1 MTKRKKQNF
10 QFISLKSGIVFASIL
25 LEFDPPSRKSSTMNF
40 RIPFLLL
47 LTLLFSLGA
56 TAQDRIFFSS
66 FSPEIWEIYLSKD
79 DGKSFQALTDHPALD
94 YDAIISPDEQWVVF
108 TSERSGIPQL
118 YSMPLDGSA
127 EPRLL
132 IQSDSFQDQATF
144 SPDGTH
150 LAFVAS
156 HEGNADIYLIGFIP
170 DSLQDIS
177 AAKNLTNHPG
187 GDFRPSFSPDGKFLA
202 FSSDRGHAIRPHRV
216 FPFAM
221 DRIGD
226 IYKVDLE
233 SGNLDRLTTEEAWD
247 GSPKWS
253 ADGEDIYF
261 YSSRKNNQPAIFRM
275 KSDGSEVMQISD
287 SSHVGLS
294 PELISPTQLVYTTVN
309 QRADRVY
316 QLTLDLSSKRLDTL
330 YHGELDLFH
339 PHRSRSGLWV
349 AHGAKTAQEIESNKG
364 GFAGNL
370 IGAGFPIIKNQDS
383 LNLELTAI
391 RRAFAAPPDPNGPF
405 LVFDY
410 FDQADP
416 MKIFIEGSTWW
427 AWLAFGLIL
436 ISIWMPI
443 RGIYLGIRK
452 RKKIAFWKF
461 LLAALGGFIGLLA
474 ALGLFFYFFLVD
486 FMKFDYLQFAG
497 FGLFLILGGLALLF
511 YFKWKKAEKSTDS
524 PGTLPAYLFRT
535 FLALSLLCIYLG
547 LFAGYF
553 FQIKPELYR
562 VNYQT
567 LEVEQIHTIQ
577 PQPGVHPAFGTVI
590 DLKYLPDGSGL
601 LFTTGPF
608 RGDQG
613 SKASVWEYDFESK
626 SQLNLTEMN
635 NNSGFG
641 DYSAAKDRLVFRSDR
656 DGNFDIFVKEN
667 DVLTNLTK
675 SPSRENFPVISPDGN
690 KIAFVGDQNGKD
702 VGGGIKTMD
711 IYLIERQADGWS
723 APKQVT
729 FSKSQTG
736 HPHFSPDG
744 EWLIYTTEEY
754 GVNDEQPL
762 SQSFIFSPQM
772 YGEIVALRLRDGKK
786 VKLTHNKWEEGAPLW
801 VPALPN

>member
-1 MTKRKKQNF
+1 MRKATLLINLILGF
-10 QFISLKSGIVFASIL
+10 AFISQ
-25 LEFDPPSRKSSTMNF
+25 
-40 RIPFLLL
+40 
-47 LTLLFSLGA
+47 
-56 TAQDRIFFSS
+56 AQERVFFSS
-66 FSPEIWEIYLSKD
+66 FSPETWEIYLSKD
-79 DGKSFQALTDHPALD
+79 DGKSFQAMTNHAALD
-94 YDAIISPDEQWVVF
+94 YDAVISPDEQWIVF

-118 YSMPLDGSA
+118 YVMPLDGSA
-127 EPRLL
+127 KPKLL
-132 IQSDSFQDQATF
+132 IQSDSFQDQAAF
-144 SPDGTH
+144 SPDGSQ

-156 HEGNADIYLIGFIP
+156 HEGNAEIYLMDFLP

-177 AAKNLTNHPG
+177 SAKNLTLHPG
-187 GDFRPSFSPDGKFLA
+187 GDFRPSFSPDGTFLA

-226 IYKVDLE
+226 IYKLELETGDLV
-233 SGNLDRLTTEEAWD
+233 RLTEEEAWD
-247 GSPKWS
+247 GSPTWA
-253 ADGEDIYF
+253 ADGKNIYF
-261 YSSRKNNQPAIFRM
+261 YSGRKNNQPAIF
-275 KSDGSEVMQISD
+275 KIKADGSEVVQLSD

-294 PELISPTQLVYTTVN
+294 PELISEGKLAYTTVN
-309 QRADRVY
+309 QAADRVY
-316 QLTLDLSSKRLDTL
+316 QLTLDLNSQKIDTL
-330 YHGELDLFH
+330 YRGELDLFN
-339 PHRSRSGLWV
+339 PHRSKSGLWV

-370 IGAGFPIIKNQDS
+370 IGAGFPILKNQDS
-383 LNLELTAI
+383 LNLKLTAI

-410 FDQADP
+410 VDQSDP
-416 MKIFIEGSTWW
+416 TKIFIDGATFW
-427 AWLAFGLIL
+427 AGIALIL
-436 ISIWMPI
+436 ILLSVGILIW
-443 RGIYLGIRK
+443 GIYLGIRNR
-452 RKKIAFWKF
+452 RKIHFWKF
-461 LLAALGGFIGLLA
+461 LIAVLGAFVGFLAVLGV
-474 ALGLFFYFFLVD
+474 FFYFFLID
-486 FMKFDYLQFAG
+486 FMKFDYLPFAA
-497 FGLFLILGGLALLF
+497 FGLVLILGGLALLF
-511 YFKWKKAEKSTDS
+511 YFKRKKAENSTVS
-524 PGTLPAYLFRT
+524 QRTLPAYLFRT
-535 FLALSLLCIYLG
+535 FLVLSLLCIYLG
-547 LFAGYF
+547 FFAGYF

-567 LEVEQIHTIQ
+567 LETEQIHTIQ
-577 PQPGVHPAFGTVI
+577 PQSGVHPAFGTVI

-613 SKASVWEYDFESK
+613 SKAAVWEYDFASK
-626 SQLNLTEMN
+626 SQQNLTQMN

-667 DVLTNLTK
+667 GVLTNLTK

-690 KIAFVGDQNGKD
+690 KIAFVGDHNGKE
-702 VGGGIKTMD
+702 VGSGIKTMD
-711 IYLIERQADGWS
+711 IYLIEREGENWS
-723 APKQVT
+723 KPKQLT
-729 FSKSQTG
+729 FTQSQTG

-754 GVNDEQPL
+754 GINDEQPL

-772 YGEIVALRLRDGKK
+772 YGEIVALRLKDGKK

-801 VPALPN
+801 VKGMEGH

>member
-1 MTKRKKQNF
+1 MRKAIF
-10 QFISLKSGIVFASIL
+10 FLIL
-25 LEFDPPSRKSSTMNF
+25 
-40 RIPFLLL
+40 IFLGS
-47 LTLLFSLGA
+47 FSVR
-56 TAQDRIFFSS
+56 AQDRVFFSS
-66 FSPEIWEIYLSKD
+66 FSPETWEIYLSKD
-79 DGKSFQALTDHPALD
+79 DGKSFQAVTDHSALD
-94 YDAIISPDEQWVVF
+94 YDAIISPNEQWIVF

-118 YSMPLDGSA
+118 YVMPLDGSA

-144 SPDGTH
+144 SPDGGQ

-156 HEGNADIYLIGFIP
+156 HDGNADIYLINFMP

-177 AAKNLTNHPG
+177 AAKNLTTHPG

-226 IYKVDLE
+226 IYKLDLQ
-233 SGNLDRLTTEEAWD
+233 SGNLHRLTEEEAWD

-253 ADGEDIYF
+253 SDGKEIYF
-261 YSSRKNNQPAIFRM
+261 YSGRKNNQPAIFRM
-275 KSDGSEVMQISD
+275 KADGSDVVQLTD

-294 PELISPTQLVYTTVN
+294 PELISDGKLAYTTVN
-309 QRADRVY
+309 QEADRVY
-316 QLTLDLSSKRLDTL
+316 QLTLDIQSQKVDTL
-330 YHGELDLFH
+330 YRGELDLFH
-339 PHRSRSGLWV
+339 PHRTKNGLWV
-349 AHGAKTAQEIESNKG
+349 AHGAKTSKEVESNQG
-364 GFAGNL
+364 GFPGSL
-370 IGAGFPIIKNQDS
+370 IGAGFPILKNQDS
-383 LNLELTAI
+383 LSLELTAI

-416 MKIFIEGSTWW
+416 TKIFIEGATFWVW
-427 AWLAFGLIL
+427 IALIL
-436 ISIWMPI
+436 ILLSVGMLI
-443 RGIYLGIRK
+443 RGLYLGIRNR
-452 RKKIAFWKF
+452 RKIPFWKF
-461 LLAALGGFIGLLA
+461 LLAVLGAFVGFLA
-474 ALGLFFYFFLVD
+474 VLGVFFYFFLID
-486 FMKFDYLQFAG
+486 FMKFDYLPFAA
-497 FGLFLILGGLALLF
+497 FGLVLILGGLALLF
-511 YFKWKKAEKSTDS
+511 YFKWKKAKKSTDS
-524 PGTLPAYLFRT
+524 QRTLPAYLFRT
-535 FLALSLLCIYLG
+535 FLVLSLLCIYLG
-547 LFAGYF
+547 FFAGYF
-553 FQIKPELYR
+553 FQFKPELYS
-562 VNYQT
+562 VNYKT
-567 LEVEQIHTIQ
+567 LESERIHTIN
-577 PQPGVHPAFGTVI
+577 PQSGIHPAFSTVI

-613 SKASVWEYDFESK
+613 SKAAVWEYDFASK
-626 SQLNLTEMN
+626 SQQNLTQMN

-667 DVLTNLTK
+667 EVLTNLTK

-711 IYLIERQADGWS
+711 IYLIDREGENWS
-723 APKQVT
+723 KPKQLT
-729 FSKSQTG
+729 FTQSQTG

-754 GVNDEQPL
+754 GINDEQPL

-801 VPALPN
+801 VKGLKTQ

>member
-1 MTKRKKQNF
+1 MRKAIF
-10 QFISLKSGIVFASIL
+10 FLIL
-25 LEFDPPSRKSSTMNF
+25 
-40 RIPFLLL
+40 IFLGS
-47 LTLLFSLGA
+47 FSVR
-56 TAQDRIFFSS
+56 AQDRVFFSS
-66 FSPEIWEIYLSKD
+66 FSPETWEIYLSKD
-79 DGKSFQALTDHPALD
+79 DGKSFQAITDHSALD
-94 YDAIISPDEQWVVF
+94 YDAVISPDEQWIVF

-118 YSMPLDGSA
+118 YVMPLDGSA
-127 EPRLL
+127 EPKLL

-144 SPDGTH
+144 SHDGAQ

-156 HEGNADIYLIGFIP
+156 HEGNAEIYVMDFLP
-170 DSLQDIS
+170 DSLQEIS
-177 AAKNLTNHPG
+177 TARNLTNHPG

-226 IYKVDLE
+226 IYKLDLQ
-233 SGNLDRLTTEEAWD
+233 SGNLHRLTEEEAWD

-253 ADGEDIYF
+253 SDGKEIYF
-261 YSSRKNNQPAIFRM
+261 YSGRKNNQPAIFRM
-275 KSDGSEVMQISD
+275 KADGSDVVQLTD

-294 PELISPTQLVYTTVN
+294 PELISDGKLAYTTVN
-309 QRADRVY
+309 QAADRVY
-316 QLTLDLSSKRLDTL
+316 QLTLDIQSQKVDTL
-330 YHGELDLFH
+330 YRGELDLFH
-339 PHRSRSGLWV
+339 PHRTKNGLWV
-349 AHGAKTAQEIESNKG
+349 AHGAKTAQEVESNQG
-364 GFAGNL
+364 GFPGNL
-370 IGAGFPIIKNQDS
+370 IGAGFPILKNQDS
-383 LNLELTAI
+383 LSLELTAI

-416 MKIFIEGSTWW
+416 TKIFIEGATFWVW
-427 AWLAFGLIL
+427 IALIL
-436 ISIWMPI
+436 ILLSVGMLI
-443 RGIYLGIRK
+443 RGLYLGIRN
-452 RKKIAFWKF
+452 RKKIRFWKF
-461 LLAALGGFIGLLA
+461 LLAVLGALIGLVA
-474 ALGLFFYFFLVD
+474 ALGVFFFFFLVD
-486 FMKFDYLQFAG
+486 FMKFDYLPFAA

-511 YFKWKKAEKSTDS
+511 YFKWKKAKKSTDS
-524 PGTLPAYLFRT
+524 QRTLPAYLFRT
-535 FLALSLLCIYLG
+535 FLVLSLLCIYLG
-547 LFAGYF
+547 FFAGYF
-553 FQIKPELYR
+553 FQVKPELYR
-562 VNYQT
+562 VNYKT
-567 LEVEQIHTIQ
+567 LESERIHTIN
-577 PQPGVHPAFGTVI
+577 PQSGIHPAFSTVI

-601 LFTTGPF
+601 LLTTGPF

-613 SKASVWEYDFESK
+613 SKATVWEYDFASK
-626 SQLNLTEMN
+626 SQRNLTQMN

-641 DYSAAKDRLVFRSDR
+641 DFSAAKDRLVFRSDK

-667 DVLTNLTK
+667 GVLTNLTK

-711 IYLIERQADGWS
+711 IYLIEREGENWS
-723 APKQVT
+723 KPKQLT
-729 FSKSQTG
+729 FTQSQTG

-754 GVNDEQPL
+754 GINDEQPL

-801 VPALPN
+801 VKGLKAQ